1 MDAMTDEEFN
11 VWLKQ
16 FEPHSEPQL
25 SVQPQPL
32 QLLSVQPQPLQLLSE
47 QIPVKKRKSPK
58 RPRKKVKLSLQELS
72 LLPNQIAHVERL
84 RAILGKYPFALDLS
98 MLGAGKTYTSSF
110 LAKHGLSG
118 EGFKHVVV
126 VCPVSVLPKWRTM
139 SEIYGIPVT
148 HALGYQSL
156 RSSKFRQPKHGL
168 LHRRDVQGP
177 QATVH
182 FTSTEEYV
190 AMVNE
195 GTLLIFDEV
204 QNIKNISSQFLAAQ
218 ALIHEITR
226 RPGSGL
232 VPFATATLFQKAMGV
247 EVEKQDP
254 CSSRVLLLSGSPI
267 DQKEHAT
274 HIFRALGVMV
284 HDRVAQMNI
293 HTHRNEWRGMQE
305 IFDFC
310 EKASPQTQYIPSQA
324 LSGELKL
331 DPYIYRL
338 FQGVLKPECSS
349 AMQPPTPPMTLRK
362 INAFYD
368 VDAEGAEIILR
379 GLHSLKRA
387 ARFDG
392 ANVNLRGNGE
402 QMAGVTRAMQV
413 IETGKIQM
421 FARIARQVLES
432 PTAKVVIAVN
442 YSDTITDLKDLLHD
456 YDPLL
461 LVGSTTETGRK
472 HVLDQFQAPSTEKR
486 LLLCNQSV
494 ASTGIDLDDKHG
506 GFRRTCLV
514 SPNYST
520 ITSFQLGHRFQ
531 RMDTKS
537 DADVHFVFAKRPGG
551 TREASEDIIEL
562 KVLHALSRKSQI
574 MRETSGSEGGIVFP
588 GDHPEWL
595 ESGTSSTRINDIVKR
610 SSIGVVLKHFFE
622 TRSPM
627 RQVFFADRYTQYVS
641 RMSEVP
647 AVKHALRES
656 RAYGH
661 FVGPLTKTQSDVR
674 DAVQANVLTL

>member
-1 MDAMTDEEFN
+1 MDAMTDEAFT

-16 FEPHSEPQL
+16 FEEATSDVVTTEADAA
-25 SVQPQPL
+25 VAK
-32 QLLSVQPQPLQLLSE
+32 VDG
-47 QIPVKKRKSPK
+47 KKRKSPK
-58 RPRKKVKLSLQELS
+58 RPRKKVKLTPQELC
-72 LLPNQIAHVERL
+72 LLPNQTDHVERL

-98 MLGAGKTYTSSF
+98 MLGAGKTYTSSY

-118 EGFKHVVV
+118 EGFKHIVV

-139 SEIYGIPVT
+139 SDTYGIPVT

-168 LHRRDVQGP
+168 LHRRDIQVPQTSVQ
-177 QATVH
+177 

-190 AMVNE
+190 TMVDE

-232 VPFATATLFQKAMGV
+232 VPFATPTLFQKAMGV
-247 EVEKQDP
+247 EVAKQEP

-284 HDRVAQMNI
+284 HDRVSQMNI
-293 HTHRNEWRGMQE
+293 QTHRNEWRGMQE
-305 IFDFC
+305 IYDFC

-324 LSGELKL
+324 LSGEAKL

-338 FQGVLKPECSS
+338 FQGVLKPTCSS

-392 ANVNLRGNGE
+392 ANVNFRGNGE

-432 PTAKVVIAVN
+432 PTAKVVVAVN
-442 YSDTITDLKDLLHD
+442 YSDTITDLKELLSE
-456 YDPLL
+456 YDPLV
-461 LVGSTTETGRK
+461 LVGSTTEAGRK
-472 HVLDQFQAPSTEKR
+472 NVLDQFQTPSTEKR

-494 ASTGIDLDDKHG
+494 ASTGIDLDDKYG
-506 GFRRTCLV
+506 GFKRTCLV

-537 DADVHFVFAKRPGG
+537 DADVHFVFAKRPEG

-574 MRETSGSEGGIVFP
+574 MRETSGEIGIVFP

-595 ESGTSSTRINDIVKR
+595 ESGTSSTRITDTMKR
-610 SSIGVVLKHFFE
+610 SGVGMVLKHFFE

-627 RQVFFADRYTQYVS
+627 RQVFFADRYTEYVRRLPAIS
-641 RMSEVP
+641 
-647 AVKHALRES
+647 AVKHALRDS
-656 RAYGH
+656 RTYGH
-661 FVGPLTKTQSDVR
+661 FVGPLTKNQADVR
-674 DAVQANVLTL
+674 DAVRASVLTL